1 MAALKLKENLYYVG
15 ASNPALR
22 VFDIIMMA
30 DYGTTYNSYLITG
43 PKNVLVEA
51 AHERFF
57 DELIENI
64 DSVLPVEKLD
74 YLIMN
79 HNEPDHSGC
88 ICQLLDRNP
97 DLTIVSSAGGKKFL
111 DNILNRSFKSL
122 VVKQGDK
129 LDIGQGA
136 LEFII
141 APMLHWPDTMF
152 TYFPEKQCVFTC
164 DFLGAHFCEPRVL
177 DTHVHYNAKYD
188 EAFAYYY
195 GAIFGPFKPYVIQ
208 GLDKLAPL
216 DFDMVCC
223 SHGPVLTESVRA
235 RMDQYRAWSTP
246 TPKPAKPYVPILYAS
261 SYGYTTRLA
270 RAAFEAIQDIADA
283 ELIDVVF
290 TDPGVAAAKANEAD
304 ALLVGSCT
312 LNRDAVKPIWDV
324 VTSLD
329 AVNTPGKPA
338 GAFGSYGWTGEAV
351 GMLRDRL
358 IGLKYKFIGDG
369 VRCVFLP
376 NDGDLAAMAQYAKDI
391 VAALG

>member
-51 AHERFF
+51 AHERFY

-64 DSVLPVEKLD
+64 DSIVPVEKLD

-88 ICQLLDRNP
+88 IRQLLDRNP
-97 DLTIVSSAGGKKFL
+97 ELTIVSSAGGKKFL
-111 DNILNRSFKSL
+111 ENILNRPFNSL
-122 VVKQGDK
+122 VVKQGES

-136 LEFII
+136 LEFIM

-152 TYFPEKQCVFTC
+152 TYFPAGKTIFTC
-164 DFLGAHFCEPRVL
+164 DFLGAHFCEPWVL
-177 DTHVHYNAKYD
+177 DTHVHYPEKYD

-195 GAIFGPFKPYVIQ
+195 AAIFGPFKPYVIQ
-208 GLDKLAPL
+208 GLDKIAPL

-223 SHGPVLTESVRA
+223 SHGPVLTESIQK
-235 RMDQYRAWSTP
+235 RMDEYRAWSTP
-246 TPKPAKPYVPILYAS
+246 APREGKPYVPILYAS
-261 SYGYTTRLA
+261 SYGYTGHLA
-270 RAAFEAIQDIADA
+270 KAAYEAIKDDVNA

-290 TDPGVAAAKANEAD
+290 TAPGVAAAKANEAD

-312 LNRDAVKPIWDV
+312 LNRDAVKPIWDL

-329 AVNTPGKPA
+329 AVNTPSKPA

-351 GMLRDRL
+351 GMLKERFL
-358 IGLKYKFIGDG
+358 GLKYKFVGDG
-369 VRCVFLP
+369 YRCIFRP
-376 NDGDLAAMAQYAKDI
+376 SDDDLAAMGAYAKEV
-391 VAALG
+391 VAGLK